1 MRSPPLL
8 PLGNV
13 LRDRTGGRSE
23 MISFQSGAERSQ
35 TSLLW
40 PVVSQ
45 SSTQVFPEGKN
56 RRRVHSGIAHTRL
69 ANTVWLGRSL
79 LYLVLLGQIVLM
91 RIIALGVHLVKLEVP
106 STPQPLVTVVVTFD
120 GLTVVVWGVTGASCK
135 FLIELQ
141 PLRNLTLDTIT
152 VHSLFLRVWFFLS
165 YTNIVFSETLEIS
178 HHPNSLTG
186 PVLVCFF
193 SVSVCLQI
201 CRSTITSIA
210 QILFH
215 KPLLWHSSKKK
226 HFPVITHSVLDCRCR
241 SLCLLSPKAL
251 TIAVV
256 EVMVSWLSPK
266 VYGHWSQ
273 SLRTPG
279 KPN

>member
-1 MRSPPLL
+1 MRSPPL
-8 PLGNV
+8 PPWGNM

-23 MISFQSGAERSQ
+23 MTSYQSGSKRSQ

-45 SSTQVFPEGKN
+45 SSTQMFPEGKN
-56 RRRVHSGIAHTRL
+56 RRRVRSGIAHTRL
-69 ANTVWLGRSL
+69 ANTVWLGQSL
-79 LYLVLLGQIVLM
+79 LYLVLLDQIVLM
-91 RIIALGVHLVKLEVP
+91 CIIALGVHLVKLEVLL
-106 STPQPLVTVVVTFD
+106 TPRPLVTVVVTFD
-120 GLTVVVWGVTGASCK
+120 GLSVVVWGVTGASRK

-152 VHSLFLRVWFFLS
+152 AHSFFYEYDFFFLS
-165 YTNIVFSETLEIS
+165 YTNIVFSETSEIS

-201 CRSTITSIA
+201 RSSTITSIA
-210 QILFH
+210 QMLFH

-226 HFPVITHSVLDCRCR
+226 KKVLSCDYAQC
-241 SLCLLSPKAL
+241 
-251 TIAVV
+251 
-256 EVMVSWLSPK
+256 SWL
-266 VYGHWSQ
+266 
-273 SLRTPG
+273 
-279 KPN
+279 